1 MRGMKK
7 SRLAVN
13 SGKTKLMCLASSQKR
28 AIMKRNGEGRE
39 FEVNIEGKRIEE
51 MAKGTILGI
60 TWSSDLCWRYHLECV
75 GKSYRTKSRA
85 ISQIMH
91 YLSERTGERG
101 LDEHNLIW
109 VRIDLMRIRSS
120 TQETDSTTESSRKN
134 GSSNKKKRLAQRR
147 KPKTTRLAI
156 SATDGITFDNK
167 TVSKNPAK

>member
-1 MRGMKK
+1 MRKHNICGRHQCENSRQESANIGVKYHNIVLVMRGMKK

-85 ISQIMH
+85 ISQIIH
-91 YLSERTGERG
+91 YLSER
-101 LDEHNLIW
+101 
-109 VRIDLMRIRSS
+109 
-120 TQETDSTTESSRKN
+120 
-134 GSSNKKKRLAQRR
+134 RR
-147 KPKTTRLAI
+147 KELPTG
-156 SATDGITFDNK
+156 S
-167 TVSKNPAK
+167 